1 MKPKKSLVSRAGKA
15 LKRASPTILSCLG
28 AFGVVATAILAIR
41 ATPKALECIE
51 DAKETKSP
59 ENGEKLTRLETIAA
73 CWQCYIPATVTG
85 IATIWCI
92 FGANVLNR
100 RQQASLTSA
109 YALLNRTYQN
119 YQKSVK
125 NVFGEEG
132 HRRVLEDMA
141 IERVSE
147 NHTIYTQGSFE
158 CTTLD
163 FCVPEEEHLFY
174 DTYSDRQ
181 FASTIGK
188 VLQAEYHLNRMFA
201 LNGNASLNDF
211 YKYLGLG
218 PVTDGDDIGWWVDPN
233 EEIYWVEFNHSVA
246 HIDDGPERPQVNCLI
261 IVFPHPPCP
270 APPDW

>member
-100 RQQASLTSA
+100 RQQASQRLRPA
-109 YALLNRTYQN
+109 QPN
-119 YQKSVK
+119 
-125 NVFGEEG
+125 
-132 HRRVLEDMA
+132 
-141 IERVSE
+141 
-147 NHTIYTQGSFE
+147 
-158 CTTLD
+158 
-163 FCVPEEEHLFY
+163 VPELSEVCEKRIRRGR
-174 DTYSDRQ
+174 TS
-181 FASTIGK
+181 
-188 VLQAEYHLNRMFA
+188 
-201 LNGNASLNDF
+201 
-211 YKYLGLG
+211 
-218 PVTDGDDIGWWVDPN
+218 
-233 EEIYWVEFNHSVA
+233 
-246 HIDDGPERPQVNCLI
+246 
-261 IVFPHPPCP
+261 PCFGGHGY
-270 APPDW
+270 